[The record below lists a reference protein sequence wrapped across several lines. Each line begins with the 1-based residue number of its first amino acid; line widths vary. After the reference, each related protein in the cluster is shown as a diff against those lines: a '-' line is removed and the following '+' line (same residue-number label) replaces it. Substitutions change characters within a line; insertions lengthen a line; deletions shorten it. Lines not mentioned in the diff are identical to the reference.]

1 MVDLQRSPHGSAGFA
16 NALMRKS
23 AGLMK
28 RHGAYIGTDEA
39 GRHHY
44 SSQQSAIL
52 VCGGARSLKGSV
64 LIPWLIDGCLNGAFG
79 PMNIVSLDFKFQNGR
94 IAALQARQG
103 RHVVNITPRE
113 TTSSSIDVLSY
124 IDPKSPEL
132 IPLAKLF
139 AANWIPFSGGGNA
152 AFFEGSAQRLLEGV
166 IVVLARK
173 NNGVTL
179 PELADVMAGFGD
191 ATDDW
196 LDFEYD
202 LSIAPEAE
210 YRKIAQELT
219 RLRDQGSD
227 SGGYSGIK
235 NEIARSFSVMSDPQ
249 WRKVLS
255 PPFDFCPSQLTKP
268 DAAPYFVTIAE
279 NKDYS
284 ETAAPVL
291 RAIFTAF
298 LVYKRRVPAA
308 ASREQFWLLD
318 EIGNVGKWPMA
329 VELATYGPGYGI
341 RPAYIVQS
349 TAQLD
354 NLAPRASTILPN
366 SCGTQIYTGTRSV
379 EQAALI
385 NRQLGR
391 VTLDYVDPQNLERA
405 QVAKAKALA
414 RYGAGQADAAVVAAE
429 LAEQE
434 HMARQ
439 YRPMARDLR
448 NVDEIIN
455 EANGKAFVFLP
466 GVLEKPAYLTIRP
479 YWERRDLA
487 GAAMPDPFHAK
498 DLSQINVPTRF
509 GMRRRP
515 IVTERVRPEYAHLY
529 QYQSGYWSYVK
540 GYRP

>member
-1 MVDLQRSPHGSAGFA
+1 MVDLQRAPYGSAGFA
-16 NALMRKS
+16 DARMRKR
-23 AGLMK
+23 AGLM
-28 RHGAYIGTDEA
+28 RHEGAYIGTDEA

-44 SSQQSAIL
+44 SSHQSAIL

-64 LIPWLIDGCLNGAFG
+64 LIPWMIDGYLNGAFG
-79 PMNIVSLDFKFQNGR
+79 PMHIVSLDFKFQNGR

-113 TTSSSIDVLSY
+113 ARSSRVDVLSY
-124 IDPKSPEL
+124 IDPASPEL

-139 AANWIPFSGGGNA
+139 AANWIPYSGGGNA

-179 PELADVMAGFGD
+179 PDLADVMAGFGD
-191 ATDDW
+191 ATDEW

-210 YRKIAQELT
+210 YRKIAQELS
-219 RLRDQGSD
+219 RLRDQGSE

-235 NEIARSFSVMSDPQ
+235 NEIAKSFSVMSDPQ
-249 WRKVLS
+249 WRRVLS
-255 PPFDFCPSQLTKP
+255 PPFDFCPSQLTK
-268 DAAPYFVTIAE
+268 DGAPPYLVTIAE

-385 NRQLGR
+385 SRQLGR
-391 VTLDYVDPQNLERA
+391 VTLNYVDPQNAERA
-405 QVAKAKALA
+405 QAARTKTLM
-414 RYGAGQADAAVVAAE
+414 RYGTGQVDAATVVGE
-429 LAEQE
+429 MAEQE
-434 HMARQ
+434 RMAQQ

-448 NVDEIIN
+448 SLDEIIN
-455 EANGKAFVFLP
+455 APNGKAFVFLP

-479 YWERRDLA
+479 YWLRRDLA

-498 DLSQINVPTRF
+498 DVNQIEVPTRF
-509 GMRRRP
+509 SMRTRR
-515 IVTERVRPEYAHLY
+515 IVTERVPRNYAHLF
-529 QYQSGYWSYVK
+529 QYQSGVWSYVQ

>member
-1 MVDLQRSPHGSAGFA
+1 MVDLQQSPHGSAEFA
-16 NALMRKS
+16 DARMRKR

-44 SSQQSAIL
+44 SAHQSAIL

-64 LIPWLIDGCLNGAFG
+64 LIPWLIDGYLNGAFG

-113 TTSSSIDVLSY
+113 PKSNSMDVLSY
-124 IDPKSPEL
+124 IDPTSPEL

-139 AANWIPFSGGGNA
+139 AASWIPFSGSSTA

-166 IVVLARK
+166 IVVLARR
-173 NNGVTL
+173 NDGITL

-191 ATDDW
+191 ATDEW
-196 LDFEYD
+196 LDFEFD
-202 LSIAPEAE
+202 LSVAPEAE

-219 RLRDQGSD
+219 QLRDQGSD

-235 NEIARSFSVMSDPQ
+235 NEIAKSFSVMSDPQ

-255 PPFDFCPSQLTKP
+255 PPFDFCPSQLTKAGAP
-268 DAAPYFVTIAE
+268 PYFVTIAE

-298 LVYKRRVPAA
+298 LVYKRRVSTAA
-308 ASREQFWLLD
+308 TREQFWLLD

-349 TAQLD
+349 TEQLN

-379 EQAALI
+379 EQASLI
-385 NRQLGR
+385 SRQLGR
-391 VTLDYVDPQNLERA
+391 VTLDYIDPQNLERA
-405 QVAKAKALA
+405 QVAKAKTLA
-414 RYGAGQADAAVVAAE
+414 RYSSGQADAATAAAE
-429 LAEQE
+429 LTEQD
-434 HMARQ
+434 HMAHQ

-466 GVLEKPAYLTIRP
+466 GTLGKPAYLTILP
-479 YWERRDLA
+479 YWQRRDLA
-487 GAAMPDPFHAK
+487 GAFMPDPFHAK
-498 DLSQINVPTRF
+498 DLFQIDIPTRF
-509 GMRRRP
+509 GTRTRR
-515 IVTERVRPEYAHLY
+515 IVTQRVPREYAHLL

-540 GYRP
+540 GYHP